1 MTLEMNFVIQKKQ
14 WNILKARD
22 PRISFNVLMEA
33 TIPGGYIN
41 VGDERWRPTST
52 LRYFV
57 FLFFPP
63 KSVTNFESPALVLP
77 PDDTPV
83 EP

>member
-22 PRISFNVLMEA
+22 LRISFNVWMEA

-52 LRYFV
+52 LKIFQMSQFYRFRV
-57 FLFFPP
+57 
-63 KSVTNFESPALVLP
+63 KQ
-77 PDDTPV
+77 
-83 EP
+83 